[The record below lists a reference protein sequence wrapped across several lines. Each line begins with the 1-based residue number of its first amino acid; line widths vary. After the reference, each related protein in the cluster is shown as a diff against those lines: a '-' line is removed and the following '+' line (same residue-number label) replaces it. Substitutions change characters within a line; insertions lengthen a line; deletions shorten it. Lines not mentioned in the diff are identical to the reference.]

1 MLHLIHCD
9 TIKLLRP
16 GAGFFSGK
24 EKGARV
30 EKKDLIGWVV
40 SDFNNE
46 FQILNF
52 VYSY

>member
-1 MLHLIHCD
+1 MAQATSSEI
-9 TIKLLRP
+9 
-16 GAGFFSGK
+16 
-24 EKGARV
+24 
-30 EKKDLIGWVV
+30 IGWVV